1 MILEH
6 TRRPRQSCMRSCMRI
21 EVLRHIAHWPAGRSG
36 RTAGTLAPP
45 SETHTAHASA
55 RVQQAYS
62 VYESESSRATLC
74 IATAHAWPLAPTRPN
89 KQHTHAATGR
99 IYDIHTHIVPSL
111 IRSKQHE
118 QQKRQPTDWWPV
130 RSLWPITS
138 PALAGL
144 AEAALHAGLSKI
156 SLSRPLR
163 LAPCANRSDAV
174 RAGARRRHVA
184 LGRRLLPAR
193 GGAKAPLW
201 HRGVL

>member
-1 MILEH
+1 MHIGPPVGRAGPPGRSRPQVRH
-6 TRRPRQSCMRSCMRI
+6 TRLMHRR
-21 EVLRHIAHWPAGRSG
+21 
-36 RTAGTLAPP
+36 
-45 SETHTAHASA
+45 
-55 RVQQAYS
+55 AYS
-62 VYESESSRATLC
+62 KPIAYTRASPV
-74 IATAHAWPLAPTRPN
+74 ARPSASPRHTHGISHPHVQTN
-89 KQHTHAATGR
+89 NTHAATGR

-111 IRSKQHE
+111 IRSKQHK

-163 LAPCANRSDAV
+163 LAPGANRSDAV